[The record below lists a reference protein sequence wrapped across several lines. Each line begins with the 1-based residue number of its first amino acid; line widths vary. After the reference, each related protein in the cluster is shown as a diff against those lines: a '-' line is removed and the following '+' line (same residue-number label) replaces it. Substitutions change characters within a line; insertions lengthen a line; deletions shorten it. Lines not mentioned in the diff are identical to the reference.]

1 MLFSPSLFHFFCL
14 ESLTIFSFFLWSH
27 SVFVMLVSSLA
38 SLSPISL
45 NSILLSFSRALSISP
60 SSRHPTALLHLCPAR
75 VEDKLGYGVELGWP
89 TVIRVTF

>member
-14 ESLTIFSFFLWSH
+14 ESLAIFSFFLRSH

-38 SLSPISL
+38 SLSPIPL
-45 NSILLSFSRALSISP
+45 NSILLSFSPTLTTSP

-75 VEDKLGYGVELGWP
+75 AEDKLTHGVELG
-89 TVIRVTF
+89 